1 MAALEWAL
9 WIGVVLAGL
18 MAAAVVF
25 TRRRRDWGAT
35 AEERAAAMPGDAY
48 LEGGPPVRVA
58 MTRAVSIDAPPE
70 TLWPWLAQLG
80 RGAGW
85 YSVDRL
91 DNGGVESA
99 RHLVSWVPPPAL
111 GDASA
116 IGYLREVTS
125 GSALTWW
132 TPGVGF
138 LGAHARLVTDISLRG
153 VGAGS
158 RLVIRMSADASGAAA
173 RPALWVFKF
182 IDGIMAVRQLRG
194 LRERTEQHGA
204 RTADPARPE
213 TGARDQFQ
221 RYEVIYASGERAGVR
236 GKEDAPR
243 WRRAAQEAGRIG
255 RGGASSG

>member
-9 WIGVVLAGL
+9 WIGAVLVGL
-18 MAAAVVF
+18 MAAVVVF
-25 TRRRRDWGAT
+25 TRRRRDWGAI
-35 AEERAAAMPGDAY
+35 ADERVAAMPGDAY
-48 LEGGPPVRVA
+48 LEGGPPVGVA

-70 TLWPWLAQLG
+70 TVWPWLAQLG

-99 RHLVSWVPPPAL
+99 RHLVSWIPAPAL

-116 IGYLREVTS
+116 IGYLRRVTS

-138 LGAHARLVTDISLRG
+138 LGARARLVTDISLRG

-158 RLVIRMSADASGAAA
+158 RLVIRMSADASGATA
-173 RPALWVFKF
+173 RPALWVFEF
-182 IDGIMAVRQLRG
+182 LDGIMAVRQLRG
-194 LRERTEQHGA
+194 LCERAVLLGA
-204 RTADPARPE
+204 RSSDPARPE

-221 RYEVIYASGERAGVR
+221 RYEVVYASGERAGVP
-236 GKEDAPR
+236 GKEQAR
-243 WRRAAQEAGRIG
+243 GWRRAAEEAGVFSG
-255 RGGASSG
+255 RTGDG

>member
-1 MAALEWAL
+1 MSALTWAL
-9 WIGVVLAGL
+9 WIGTVLA
-18 MAAAVVF
+18 AFVIVVVVF
-25 TRRRRDWGAT
+25 TRRRRRWGAT

-48 LEGGPPVRVA
+48 LEGGPAVRVA

-70 TLWPWLAQLG
+70 TVWPWLAQLG

-91 DNGGVESA
+91 DNGGVKSA
-99 RHLVSWVPPPAL
+99 RHLVSWIPAPAL

-116 IGYLREVTS
+116 IGYLRRVTS

-138 LGAHARLVTDISLRG
+138 LGARARLVTDISLRG
-153 VGAGS
+153 VGEGS

-173 RPALWVFKF
+173 WPALWVFEF

-194 LRERTEQHGA
+194 LRERAEQHGA
-204 RTADPARPE
+204 RTSDPARPE

-221 RYEVIYASGERAGVR
+221 RYEVVYASGECAGVP
-236 GKEDAPR
+236 GKEQAQG
-243 WRRAAQEAGRIG
+243 WRRAAEEAGCIG
-255 RGGASSG
+255 RGGEPSG